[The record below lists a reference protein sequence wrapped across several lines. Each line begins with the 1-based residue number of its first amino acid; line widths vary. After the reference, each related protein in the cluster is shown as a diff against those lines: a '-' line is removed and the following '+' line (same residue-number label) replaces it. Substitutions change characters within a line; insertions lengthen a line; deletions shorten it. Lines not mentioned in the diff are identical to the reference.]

1 MKNRNILK
9 LVLFIL
15 SIFSFTEIDVYAIPP
30 ISLIEGKNVEAI
42 ITEDKREKYNV
53 GI

>member
-1 MKNRNILK
+1 MKNRNIFK

-15 SIFSFTEIDVYAIPP
+15 SIFSFTDTCVYAIPP

-42 ITEDKREKYNV
+42 VTEDKRENMM
-53 GI
+53 